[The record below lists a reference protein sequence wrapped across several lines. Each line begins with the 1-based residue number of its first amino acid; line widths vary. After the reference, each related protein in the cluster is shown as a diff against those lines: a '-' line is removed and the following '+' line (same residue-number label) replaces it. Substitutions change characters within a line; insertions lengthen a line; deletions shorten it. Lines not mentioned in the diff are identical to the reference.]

1 MPVPENTILQRLSLL
16 VGLGLLA
23 YISVSVWTNTFGAM
37 QHYSVFTTVVLIYA
51 AIRLISRAPERET
64 RLACL
69 IDQISGALTFFGASS
84 AGAYLF
90 FNAETLEIT
99 QPFVSATALNM
110 GLVMIA
116 SVLLAV
122 WRLWGS
128 AIAIICLTMTAYML
142 WGGVLPDALQARM
155 QPFNVSVSFLAGIGG
170 PRGVMSYAPLSADM
184 IFMLLIYGG
193 ILHAVGV
200 IEVFGEIGALIGNRL
215 RGGLA
220 YSAVLASTFIG
231 MVTGQAVSNIALSG
245 VMTIPAMK
253 KSKFSSE
260 QAAAIEIMASTGSQL
275 LPPIMGLGA
284 FMMAVILG
292 VSYFDVVLAG
302 LIPGLL
308 YMFAILA
315 SLYAMIGGHKGLSD
329 RRQEVDVSRIL
340 WIAPAFIASFAVL
353 IVLLMLRFSPSMA
366 GFWGSATA
374 VGLSIF
380 RPAPLRPTWMNFRDG
395 LRVGLDTASQLAVV
409 LAAIGLVVQ
418 TLTSTGLGVSAGA
431 LIADLGAGNLLVTL
445 LIGMAVSMIVGM
457 GLPTPAAYALIAII
471 VVPSLIDAGLTPMA
485 ANMFGFYFA
494 IFSAL
499 TPPVAVGVLVGARIA
514 GAGFLATAFEAGRL
528 GAMALLLPFVF
539 VSFPSL
545 LDPTSLTLNGWVA
558 ILAFLAASIL
568 GAGALYGA
576 LAQVLTPNT
585 RGLFFTAGPMMLLS
599 FAATDWLVIGL
610 IPPVALTGWL
620 IFSRRRRA
628 LATT

>member
-1 MPVPENTILQRLSLL
+1 
-16 VGLGLLA
+16 
-23 YISVSVWTNTFGAM
+23 
-37 QHYSVFTTVVLIYA
+37 
-51 AIRLISRAPERET
+51 
-64 RLACL
+64 
-69 IDQISGALTFFGASS
+69 
-84 AGAYLF
+84 
-90 FNAETLEIT
+90 
-99 QPFVSATALNM
+99 
-110 GLVMIA
+110 
-116 SVLLAV
+116 
-122 WRLWGS
+122 
-128 AIAIICLTMTAYML
+128 MTAYML
-142 WGGVLPDALQARM
+142 WGNVLPDALQARM
-155 QPFNVSVSFLAGIGG
+155 QPFNVAVSFLAGIGG
-170 PRGVMSYAPLSADM
+170 PRGLMSYAPLSADM

-215 RGGLA
+215 RGGIA

-253 KSKFSSE
+253 KSNFSSE

-315 SLYAMIGGHKGLSD
+315 CLYAMIGGHKGLSEL
-329 RRQEVDVSRIL
+329 RQEVDVQRIL
-340 WIAPAFIASFAVL
+340 WIAPAFVASFAVL

-366 GFWGSATA
+366 GFWGSAVA
-374 VGLSIF
+374 ISFSIF
-380 RPAPLRPTWMNFRDG
+380 RPKALRPNWQQMRDG
-395 LRVGLDTASQLAVV
+395 LRVRLDTASQLAVV

-431 LIADLGAGNLLVTL
+431 LIADLGAGNMLVTL
-445 LIGMAVSMIVGM
+445 LIGMIVSMIVGM

-539 VSFPSL
+539 VAFPSL
-545 LDPTSLTLNGWVA
+545 LDPAALTLSGWIA
-558 ILAFLAASIL
+558 IFSFLAASIL
-568 GAGALYGA
+568 GARALYGA
-576 LAQVLTPNT
+576 SSKALQPSERRLSLIAGPVMLLAYAASGWVLLGLAPVLTLAGGSIL
-585 RGLFFTAGPMMLLS
+585 GL
-599 FAATDWLVIGL
+599 
-610 IPPVALTGWL
+610 
-620 IFSRRRRA
+620 RRRTLPA
-628 LATT
+628 I